1 MSLKCF
7 DLTGKTALVTGG
19 SQSIGKAIAKALLQS
34 GAKVCITARTQ
45 SKLEKAAAELC
56 AYGECIWAAADICN
70 EDQLRAACDLVVNR
84 WGSLDILVG
93 NAAHGGYFKEP
104 EDMTTAEWN
113 EVIQQNVNGMFLC
126 AREAA
131 RIMIPQG
138 GGKIVL
144 VASIVTRVFSP
155 NNAPGAYE
163 TSKGGVEVLIRS
175 LAASWAK
182 HDIHVNGI
190 SPGYTLS
197 DIVKENYAHMEP
209 GAYEKA
215 CALVPMKRFAEV
227 DEMAPM
233 VVALV
238 SDAAS
243 YMQGSII
250 TIDGGRTLY

>member
-1 MSLKCF
+1 MSLACF

-45 SKLEKAAAELC
+45 KKLEETCAELKE
-56 AYGECIWAAADICN
+56 YGECIWAVADISN
-70 EDQLRAACDLVVNR
+70 EEQVHESVKKTVDAFGR
-84 WGSLDILVG
+84 LDILVG

-104 EDMTTAEWN
+104 EDMTMEEWD

-131 RIMIPQG
+131 KMMIPQG

-144 VASIVTRVFSP
+144 VASIVTKVFGVH
-155 NNAPGAYE
+155 NAPGAYE

-182 HDIHVNGI
+182 HNIRNSHVVG
-190 SPGYTLS
+190 
-197 DIVKENYAHMEP
+197 
-209 GAYEKA
+209 KA
-215 CALVPMKRFAEV
+215 IGERLIF
-227 DEMAPM
+227 
-233 VVALV
+233 
-238 SDAAS
+238 
-243 YMQGSII
+243 QQ
-250 TIDGGRTLY
+250 